1 MHLFVFFFSKTIIST
16 RSSFMP
22 KINLV
27 VGNDTQ
33 LLRRRNFVCIDKIEP
48 FSCAYCN
55 RMLYCYVM
63 VNAFPG

>member
-1 MHLFVFFFSKTIIST
+1 
-16 RSSFMP
+16 MP

>member
-1 MHLFVFFFSKTIIST
+1 MHLFVFFSETIIST
-16 RSSFMP
+16 RSSFITT
-22 KINLV
+22 INLDD
-27 VGNDTQ
+27 GNNTQ